1 MCQLHH
7 FNCDRSEISGLAI
20 RLMQLVSGEM
30 MVIGNYMIIGDSDGR
45 RKKNKEETG
54 QLTGVSLR

>member
-1 MCQLHH
+1 
-7 FNCDRSEISGLAI
+7 
-20 RLMQLVSGEM
+20 MQLVSGEM

-45 RKKNKEETG
+45 RKKNNEETG